1 MTVPGELPPSP
12 LPVLPPPRP
21 RLWPIFVTFVVML
34 PVAGVAAAITL
45 FAIVGLGPILR
56 GDESV
61 TFSLNSLLAT
71 SAVTELVLVGAVL
84 VAARPFTLA
93 RLRLQG
99 GRTSP
104 GVLVAATVGAVALS
118 EVLNTLI
125 SLLGLAETGTVG
137 ALSRA
142 LQTAHGSSLAVALV
156 VVALLAGFAEELFF
170 RGFMQTRFAE
180 RWKPRMAGLVAAAF
194 FGLMH
199 MDPVHAPLAFAL
211 GLWLGFVCERS
222 GSLWPA
228 LLAHVTNNAVATL
241 AASASLPLYTVAIA
255 VVLFAGCAVWLVRA
269 LPRVPPALL
278 AAAPA
283 EAPAPAPT

>member
-1 MTVPGELPPSP
+1 M
-12 LPVLPPPRP
+12 LPPPRP
-21 RLWPIFVTFVVML
+21 RLWPIFVTFVAML
-34 PVAGVAAAITL
+34 PVAGVAAAIA
-45 FAIVGLGPILR
+45 FIAVVGLRPILR
-56 GDESV
+56 GDEGV
-61 TFSLNSLLAT
+61 LFSLPSLLAT

-93 RLRLQG
+93 RLRLKG
-99 GRTSP
+99 GRASP

-118 EVLNTLI
+118 HVLDVVI
-125 SLLGLAETGTVG
+125 SLLDLAQTGTIG

-156 VVALLAGFAEELFF
+156 VIALLAGFAEELFF

-180 RWKPRMAGLVAAAF
+180 RWKPRTAVLVAAAF
-194 FGLMH
+194 FALMH
-199 MDPVHAPLAFAL
+199 MDPVHSPVTFAL

-228 LLAHVTNNAVATL
+228 VLAHVTNNAVATL
-241 AASASLPLYTVAIA
+241 AASASVPVYTVAIA